1 LDTSNYDYAL
11 PKKAI
16 AQQPLVSRGSSRLL
30 VGEEPV
36 KHKKTKDLPDLLQEG
51 DLLVLNETRV
61 MPSRMRF
68 RKATGGLVEILAL
81 EEREGGSW
89 EALIRPSKKVPA
101 GTDLTNDDGDSVIR
115 IGETSDI
122 GTRYVYPL
130 HESMQE
136 LFHKYGEVPLPPYI
150 EGSLEDDERYQTVF
164 ANRESSVAAPTAGLH
179 LTEETLE
186 QCLNLGVQVTK
197 LELSVGIGT
206 FRPISTEKIENH
218 IMHGESYAL
227 SEDTWALCK
236 QAKRVVAVGTT
247 VVRALESVAITGK
260 LVGRTDLFI
269 APGFEFKIVDAL
281 MTNFHLPRSSLLVMI
296 DAFVGKRW
304 KELYRIALKEDYRFL
319 SFGDAMFVERPK

>member
-1 LDTSNYDYAL
+1 M

-150 EGSLEDDERYQTVF
+150 EGSLEDDERY
-164 ANRESSVAAPTAGLH
+164 
-179 LTEETLE
+179 
-186 QCLNLGVQVTK
+186 
-197 LELSVGIGT
+197 
-206 FRPISTEKIENH
+206 
-218 IMHGESYAL
+218 
-227 SEDTWALCK
+227 
-236 QAKRVVAVGTT
+236 
-247 VVRALESVAITGK
+247 
-260 LVGRTDLFI
+260 
-269 APGFEFKIVDAL
+269 
-281 MTNFHLPRSSLLVMI
+281 
-296 DAFVGKRW
+296 
-304 KELYRIALKEDYRFL
+304 
-319 SFGDAMFVERPK
+319 

>member
-1 LDTSNYDYAL
+1 
-11 PKKAI
+11 
-16 AQQPLVSRGSSRLL
+16 
-30 VGEEPV
+30 
-36 KHKKTKDLPDLLQEG
+36 
-51 DLLVLNETRV
+51 
-61 MPSRMRF
+61 MRF

-179 LTEETLE
+179 LTEKTLE

>member
-1 LDTSNYDYAL
+1 
-11 PKKAI
+11 
-16 AQQPLVSRGSSRLL
+16 
-30 VGEEPV
+30 
-36 KHKKTKDLPDLLQEG
+36 
-51 DLLVLNETRV
+51 
-61 MPSRMRF
+61 
-68 RKATGGLVEILAL
+68 
-81 EEREGGSW
+81 
-89 EALIRPSKKVPA
+89 
-101 GTDLTNDDGDSVIR
+101 
-115 IGETSDI
+115 
-122 GTRYVYPL
+122 
-130 HESMQE
+130 
-136 LFHKYGEVPLPPYI
+136 
-150 EGSLEDDERYQTVF
+150 
-164 ANRESSVAAPTAGLH
+164 LH